1 MPMLDTTA
9 TVEVTNDARARG
21 NVLRLAA
28 AQALTGANSAVIF
41 ATGSIVGATLAP
53 SISLATVPLSM
64 YVLGLAAG
72 TLPTGAI
79 SRAYGRRTAFII
91 GTFCGVLTGALAAIA
106 VLYASFWLFCGA
118 TFLGG
123 LYGAVAQ
130 SYRFA
135 AADGASTAFRPKAVS
150 WVMAGGVFA
159 GVLGPQLVQWTMDI
173 WPPYLFAFS
182 FVVQAFVALVAMA
195 VLWGVDAPK
204 PAPSDMHG
212 GRPLFEIARQPRFI
226 AAALCGVIA
235 YPMMNLVMTSA
246 PLAMKM
252 CGLTVSD
259 SNFGIQWHIVAMYG
273 PSFFTGSLIA
283 RFGAPR
289 IVALGLLL
297 EAAASGIGLSGITAM
312 HFWATL
318 IVLGV
323 GWNFALYRRLRAGA
337 GNASAAGT
345 QQGAGVQRF
354 PGVRDDGAGIVL
366 VRPVA
371 GALRLVDGKHGG
383 VPAGAARPCGAVV
396 ASFAK
401 RRAKLQRSTR
411 FPVRVS
417 DLQFQL
423 LEAPCRRVPVSM
435 SSLLPSS
442 LGDHAGAIERFYTED
457 ASMQE
462 NAAAPRVGRDV
473 LVAHERAVL
482 ERVKSVTSTC
492 VASGGRGRSRRHQL
506 GVRVCVQVRARPGR
520 FDEVALQEW
529 RGDRVFRERFFYDPS
544 KPAA

>member
-1 MPMLDTTA
+1 MNA
-9 TVEVTNDARARG
+9 TSSDEIADDARARA

-53 SISLATVPLSM
+53 SVSLATVPLSM

-79 SRAYGRRTAFII
+79 SRVYGRRTAFII
-91 GTFCGVLTGALAAIA
+91 GTGCGALTGVLAAFAILRGA
-106 VLYASFWLFCGA
+106 FWLFCAA

-135 AADGASTAFRPKAVS
+135 AADGASRDFRPKAVS

-195 VLWGVDAPK
+195 VLAGVDAPK
-204 PAPSDMHG
+204 PAAVDLHG
-212 GRPLFEIARQPRFI
+212 GRPLLQIARQPRFV
-226 AAALCGVIA
+226 AAALCGIIA

-252 CGLTVSD
+252 CGLSLSD
-259 SNFGIQWHIVAMYG
+259 SNFAIQWHIIAMYG

-297 EAAASGIGLSGITAM
+297 EALAATIGLSGLTTL

-323 GWNFALYRRLRAGA
+323 GWNFGFV
-337 GNASAAGT
+337 GASALVLET
-345 QQGAGVQRF
+345 HRPQERNKVQAFNDFLVFGMMAIGSFSSGQLLANYGWSAVNLVVF
-354 PGVRDDGAGIVL
+354 PPVVLGLVVLSIVSL
-366 VRPVA
+366 
-371 GALRLVDGKHGG
+371 
-383 VPAGAARPCGAVV
+383 
-396 ASFAK
+396 AK
-401 RRAKLQRSTR
+401 RRAKLRTVDE
-411 FPVRVS
+411 FP
-417 DLQFQL
+417 
-423 LEAPCRRVPVSM
+423 E
-435 SSLLPSS
+435 PS
-442 LGDHAGAIERFYTED
+442 
-457 ASMQE
+457 
-462 NAAAPRVGRDV
+462 V
-473 LVAHERAVL
+473 
-482 ERVKSVTSTC
+482 
-492 VASGGRGRSRRHQL
+492 
-506 GVRVCVQVRARPGR
+506 
-520 FDEVALQEW
+520 
-529 RGDRVFRERFFYDPS
+529 
-544 KPAA
+544 